1 MSGFHVLLVD
11 DSPTALGMLSYWL
24 SAAGYEV
31 ETATDGLDALKS
43 GFRRV
48 PDLVLMDIRMPR
60 MDGIQACRLFKA
72 DHSTRDVPVILL
84 SSQEVGSERIHAT
97 RAGADRFLLK
107 DVGPD
112 EIVRSLEECIAGRSP
127 RPSPPPGDRE
137 ETPVPED
144 IEILTRVNQILE
156 TKLFEATLFN
166 EIGRVGREV
175 DDFETTIREVDRIL
189 SEIVPHD
196 AMAAVFSDGLS
207 LETVILYT
215 YAPGEEIRRLT
226 REATVRLHEEAQVP
240 AAPGRTHVLEFL
252 LDGKRQGGEPAAER
266 FRPWIVCPIRSGDV
280 VKGLL
285 ALFSDKGTA
294 GVGEERLTAVLLR
307 HSFVVMENAWL
318 YRQIARMSA
327 TDGLTGLTNHLHFVE
342 GLQKEH
348 ARSSR
353 YRHPYSV
360 LMVDIDH
367 FKKVNDVYGH
377 PVGDIVLREVS
388 AILSEQCRNTDLPAR
403 YGGEEFI
410 VLLPATAIGEARIVA
425 ERIRQAVERKM
436 FASPSPL
443 VRMTVSIGI
452 SAYDPE
458 SPLGHREILK
468 HADEALYS
476 AKREGRNRV
485 CLR

>member
-1 MSGFHVLLVD
+1 MSGFNVLLVD
-11 DSPTALGMLSYWL
+11 DSLTALGMLSYIL
-24 SAAGYEV
+24 SAAGYSV
-31 ETATDGLDALKS
+31 ETATDGLEALKA
-43 GFRRV
+43 GFQRV

-72 DHSTRDVPVILL
+72 DPSTREVPVVLL

-107 DVGPD
+107 DAGPD
-112 EIVRSLEECIAGRSP
+112 EIVDSLQECLAGKTP
-127 RPSPPPGDRE
+127 RPAPPGDGKGK
-137 ETPVPED
+137 PVPD
-144 IEILTRVNQILE
+144 DVEILTRVNQILE

-175 DDFETTIREVDRIL
+175 DDFEMTIRAVDRIL

-196 AMAAVFSDGLS
+196 AMSAVFSDGFY
-207 LETVILYT
+207 LETVIVYPF
-215 YAPGEEIRRLT
+215 APGEGIRQVT
-226 REATVRLHEEAQVP
+226 REETGRLHEEAKVP
-240 AAPGRTHVLEFL
+240 AAPGRTHALEVLME
-252 LDGKRQGGEPAAER
+252 GRRPGGEPAVER
-266 FRPWIVCPIRSGDV
+266 FRPWIVCPIRSGEM

-294 GVGEERLTAVLLR
+294 GTGEERLTAALLR

-327 TDGLTGLTNHLHFVE
+327 TDGMTGLTNHRHFVQI
-342 GLQKEH
+342 LKKEH

-353 YRHPYSV
+353 YRQPYSI

-377 PVGDIVLREVS
+377 PVGDVVLREIS

-410 VLLPATAIGEARIVA
+410 LLLPGTEAGDAKIVA
-425 ERIRQAVERKM
+425 ERIRQAVERRV
-436 FASPSPL
+436 FASPSHL
-443 VRMTVSIGI
+443 VRTTVSVGI
-452 SAYDPE
+452 SAYDPG
-458 SPLGHREILK
+458 SPLGDREILL
-468 HADEALYS
+468 HADEALYA

>member
-1 MSGFHVLLVD
+1 MSGFNVLLVD

-31 ETATDGLDALKS
+31 ETATDGLDALKV

-72 DHSTRDVPVILL
+72 DPSTRDVPVILL

-112 EIVRSLEECIAGRSP
+112 EIVRLLQECLAGRTP
-127 RPSPPPGDRE
+127 RPAPHGE
-137 ETPVPED
+137 GEGMPVPD
-144 IEILTRVNQILE
+144 DVEILTRVNHILE

-166 EIGRVGREV
+166 EIGRIGREV
-175 DDFETTIREVDRIL
+175 DDFETTIRAVYRIL

-196 AMAAVFSDGLS
+196 AMAVVFSDGLS
-207 LETVILYT
+207 LETVILYPYT
-215 YAPGEEIRRLT
+215 PGEEIRRIT
-226 REATVRLHEEAQVP
+226 REAIGRLHEEAQVP

-252 LDGKRQGGEPAAER
+252 LGEKRPGGEPAVER
-266 FRPWIVCPIRSGDV
+266 FQPWIVCPIRSGEM

-294 GVGEERLTAVLLR
+294 GAGEERLTAALLR
-307 HSFVVMENAWL
+307 HSFVAMENAWL
-318 YRQIARMSA
+318 YRQIARISI

-342 GLQKEH
+342 SLKKEH

-353 YRHPYSV
+353 YRQPYSL

-377 PVGDIVLREVS
+377 PVGDVVLREIS
-388 AILSEQCRNTDLPAR
+388 AILSEQCRDTDLPAR

-410 VLLPATAIGEARIVA
+410 LLLPGTEGSDAKIVA
-425 ERIRQAVERKM
+425 ERIRQAVERKI

-443 VRMTVSIGI
+443 VRTTVSVGI

-458 SPLGHREILK
+458 SPLDYREILK
-468 HADEALYS
+468 HTDEALYA